1 MKSMKCGIGC
11 LLIISAVSAKGQ
23 SPKINMDMAK
33 YFSGNWAGAGE
44 FANGKKVEADVS
56 FYIST
61 DSTSLINIY
70 ADKAPNRYKAT
81 SAWAVAPGGKTVA
94 HIINNFTGLNDF
106 TSDGWQNGK
115 IILANTSVRQG
126 RGTLYQQFVFEKIDD
141 DHFRVTYYYGFDI
154 AKLKEGDHL
163 VFAKITME

>member
-1 MKSMKCGIGC
+1 MRLTKYITGY
-11 LLIISAVSAKGQ
+11 LLIISAISAKGQ

-33 YFSGNWAGAGE
+33 YFAGSWVGAGE

-81 SAWAVAPGGKTVA
+81 SAWVTGGDGKTVA
-94 HIINNFTGLNDF
+94 HIINNFTGLNHF
-106 TSDGWQNGK
+106 TSDGWENGK
-115 IILANTSVRQG
+115 IILANASAHQG
-126 RGTLYQQFVFEKIDD
+126 RGTLYQQFVFEKIDN

-154 AKLKEGDHL
+154 VRLKEGDHL
-163 VFAKITME
+163 IFSRLKPE